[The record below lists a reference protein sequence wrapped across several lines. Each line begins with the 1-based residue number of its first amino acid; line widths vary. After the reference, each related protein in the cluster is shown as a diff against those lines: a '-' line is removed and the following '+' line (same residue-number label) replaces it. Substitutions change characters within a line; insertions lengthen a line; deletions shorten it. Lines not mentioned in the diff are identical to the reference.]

1 MQPLILHM
9 PLQSCLGLVFRPAS
23 LSPAQGRCCSQLL
36 LQRSQRSARLL
47 PTVVTNVPMRLLLA
61 AAAALAVHPRAAAA
75 SDITLKLDLSV
86 FGLDMSDAS
95 GGGGGGTAGLLGNM
109 MDTDGNIFVIEDGAP
124 NNFLLALT
132 TLVPIPESYENTT
145 LDEVTMVY
153 SSPTELAFNLD
164 VSLTDTEAHTQA
176 GWIAA
181 NVTEVSVLTAG
192 RLPATPIDFMVS
204 LSVSTHRNPHHNLMS
219 WLTDACGRSSGGVAA
234 RAVARSAS

>member
-1 MQPLILHM
+1 
-9 PLQSCLGLVFRPAS
+9 
-23 LSPAQGRCCSQLL
+23 
-36 LQRSQRSARLL
+36 
-47 PTVVTNVPMRLLLA
+47 MRLLLA

-176 GWIAA
+176 GWLAA
-181 NVTEVSVLTAG
+181 NIMGVPEASVPTTG
-192 RLPATPIDFMVS
+192 RLPATPTDFTVS
-204 LSVSTHRNPHHNLMS
+204 LNVSMHRSSHHNLIS
-219 WLTDACGRSSGGVAA
+219 RLTDCW
-234 RAVARSAS
+234 